1 MTSSQQR
8 SPYTPETAR
17 ADLVHYGRKM
27 AERGLVAGPGGNTS
41 VRVGDVVYMKASGVA
56 MEDAQPEDYIGV
68 SLKSG
73 DVIDGSKKPSC
84 EVLMHLGIYLARP
97 DMNAVAHT
105 HPPTPIG
112 VASTGKTIPPM
123 FPDFVGLLGREIA
136 WVPYVIP
143 AGAEMANLV
152 IEALRDHVS
161 AVLANHGVVT
171 VGYNLR
177 EAYFRTLV
185 VDDAAKAY
193 VAALAAGSPHVFTE
207 EEIEAVDNLG
217 AEDYRRA
224 LLRGEIR
231 T

>member
-1 MTSSQQR
+1 
-8 SPYTPETAR
+8 
-17 ADLVHYGRKM
+17 
-27 AERGLVAGPGGNTS
+27 
-41 VRVGDVVYMKASGVA
+41 
-56 MEDAQPEDYIGV
+56 
-68 SLKSG
+68 
-73 DVIDGSKKPSC
+73 
-84 EVLMHLGIYLARP
+84 MHLGIYLARP

-193 VAALAAGSPHVFTE
+193 VAALAAGSPRKKKSRLWTTWGRKIIVARFC
-207 EEIEAVDNLG
+207 AVRFAPSACG
-217 AEDYRRA
+217 EVRRIRLEPRWPA
-224 LLRGEIR
+224 SGSRVPLRS
-231 T
+231 